1 MCTLAV
7 ENYRS
12 LRHVVIPLGPLNVI
26 TGANGSGKSSL
37 YRALRLLA
45 GASRNGAVAAL
56 AREGGLDS
64 ALWAGPD
71 KLERREGIHSLHS
84 AVRTGTGLRLGFA
97 GAAGDFSYAID
108 LGKPAPDATSMFNSD
123 PDIKREV
130 IWSGPVLRP
139 SAVLADRNNAIVRIR
154 DADGAW
160 PDEYSQIRPYDS
172 MLSESADPQ
181 RAPEVLMLR
190 ELVRSWRFYDHV
202 RTDSEAPA
210 RGSRV
215 GTRTTVLGHDGEDF
229 AAALQTIRETGDSGA
244 LNAAVDLAFP
254 GSRVSVTSDTAGRFD
269 VWLSQPGLHRPLGA
283 AELSDGTLRYLL
295 WVAVL
300 LTPRPPRLLVLN
312 EPETSLHP
320 DLLAPLAQLIVT
332 AAARSQLIVVTHS
345 RPLITAMRRLAG
357 SSDPDVSINTIE
369 LAKYSSQTLV
379 TGQEPLDAPV
389 WQWPKR

>member
-1 MCTLAV
+1 MQTLAV

-12 LRHVVIPLGPLNVI
+12 LRHLVIPLGPLNVI

-45 GASRNGAVAAL
+45 DASRNGAVAAL

-64 ALWAGPD
+64 VLWAGPD
-71 KLERREGIHSLHS
+71 KLERSEEIHPLHS
-84 AVRTGTGLRLGFA
+84 AVRTGTGLRLGFT
-97 GAAGDFSYAID
+97 GDAGDFSYAID
-108 LGKPAPDATSMFNSD
+108 LGKPIPDVNSKFNSD

-139 SAVLADRNNAIVRIR
+139 SAVLADRNNAIVRVR
-154 DADGAW
+154 GADGDW
-160 PDEYSQIRPYDS
+160 TDEYYKIRPYDS
-172 MLSESADPQ
+172 MLSEFADPQ
-181 RAPEVLMLR
+181 RAPEVLTLR
-190 ELVRSWRFYDHV
+190 DLIRSWRFYDHV
-202 RTDSEAPA
+202 RTDSDAPA

-215 GTRTTVLGHDGEDF
+215 GTRTTVLGHDGEDL
-229 AAALQTIRETGDSGA
+229 AAALQTIREIGDPSA

-254 GSRVSVTSDTAGRFD
+254 GSRLNVTSDEAGRFD
-269 VWLSQPGLHRPLGA
+269 LWLSQPGLYRPLGA

-320 DLLAPLAQLIVT
+320 DLLRPLAQLIVT
-332 AAARSQLIVVTHS
+332 GAERSQLIVVSHS
-345 RPLITAMRRLAG
+345 RALISAMEKSAG
-357 SSDPDVSINTIE
+357 SGVPVNTIE
-369 LAKYSSQTLV
+369 LAKHSGQTLV
-379 TGQEPLDAPV
+379 VGQEPLEAPL
-389 WQWPKR
+389 WHWPKR